1 VCKDFSVKRWETLGT
16 AHAPDGSKLT
26 LRRHDGDF
34 YLAANGYDLMTSRM
48 HASEERLVDLG
59 CEGLPG
65 DSNILI
71 GGLGMGYSLRAA
83 LDRFGP
89 EATITVAEL
98 LPEVVEWNRG
108 PLAHLA
114 GNPLDDSRVTVILS
128 DITKLVQPATDEW
141 HAILLDV
148 DNGPDAETVRGNN
161 WLYTNWGLSRLRDAL
176 KPGGCLAVWSVDS
189 SSDFVG
195 RLARSG
201 FNASVHRIRAREEK
215 GPRHGIYI
223 GRRR

>member
-1 VCKDFSVKRWETLGT
+1 LCKDLNVKRWETIGV
-16 AHAPDGSKLT
+16 AVAPDGSKLT
-26 LRRHDGDF
+26 LRHHDGDF

-48 HASEERLVDLG
+48 HASEERLVDLS
-59 CEGLPG
+59 CEGLP
-65 DSNILI
+65 DDANILI

-89 EATITVAEL
+89 NATITVAEL

-114 GNPLDDSRVTVILS
+114 GAPLDDPRVTVSLG
-128 DITKLVQPATDEW
+128 DITQLVQPATDEW
-141 HAILLDV
+141 HAIILDV
-148 DNGPDAETVRGNN
+148 DNGPDAETVKGNN
-161 WLYTNWGLSRLRDAL
+161 WLYTNWGLARLRDAL
-176 KPGGCLAVWSVDS
+176 KEGGRLAVWSVDGNS
-189 SSDFVG
+189 GFVD

-201 FNASVHRIRAREEK
+201 FNAKVHRVRAREEK